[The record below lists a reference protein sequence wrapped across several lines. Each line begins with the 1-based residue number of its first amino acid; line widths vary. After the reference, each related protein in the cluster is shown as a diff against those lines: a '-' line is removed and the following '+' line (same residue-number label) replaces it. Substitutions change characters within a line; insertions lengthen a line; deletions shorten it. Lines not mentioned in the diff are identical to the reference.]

1 MGKDETPVE
10 QVNGA
15 LQGCVEKTDAPDE
28 AAVVYAPKNQARAAR
43 TAAKTALK
51 ACGWVLLLAA
61 LAAAALW
68 VALWALPQLGVET
81 KGLLDGFAGQFE
93 ERYGDLLLNR

>member
-1 MGKDETPVE
+1 MGKNETPAE
-10 QVNGA
+10 QVNG
-15 LQGCVEKTDAPDE
+15 LQGRAEKIDAPDE
-28 AAVVYAPKNQARAAR
+28 AMVYAPQNQARAAR
-43 TAAKTALK
+43 AAAKTALK

-93 ERYGDLLLNR
+93 ERYGDLLRNR